1 MAYENI
7 NVTSLR
13 SSINSCLNSINYTK
27 INQIINQISSNDI
40 WNADSKSTFKNAL
53 EKLIDRNEQLEKEL
67 KNYLNVVNLIEEY
80 QKLDTKNVNSS
91 SDLSNINKELSVLNQ
106 IDRNY
111 SNQGKQNSNEAINN
125 RQKITNLNN
134 KINNINS
141 KINSNKNEM
150 NSLKSKIDA
159 MI

>member
-67 KNYLNVVNLIEEY
+67 KNYLNVVNLIEQY

-111 SNQGKQNSNEAINN
+111 SNQGKQSSNEAINN